1 MPRKEVAMK
10 HLILGTALSLV
21 TVFPAFAQD
30 GGVPRT
36 DAGVSEARGPRGH
49 HGHHGRRGHGRHGD
63 PEARLQHM
71 TQELQLTPAQVEQL
85 RRVFAEQRATR
96 EARRD
101 EAREERHAAHEAMR
115 ARVESILTPEQRQ
128 RAQALRQTRQQEH
141 LDRRVRHLTEK
152 LALRPN
158 QVTQVRRILE
168 QTRQRHEALGRG
180 PEHRD
185 AHRALREQ
193 TRTQIDAVLDAEQ
206 RTRAQ
211 ELRERRGPR
220 HDRGHGPRE
229 GRGGGRGDGRG
240 EGRGRGPQKA

>member
-1 MPRKEVAMK
+1 MK

-49 HGHHGRRGHGRHGD
+49 HGHHGRRGRHGD

-85 RRVFAEQRATR
+85 RRVFAEQRASR
-96 EARRD
+96 EARRE

-128 RAQALRQTRQQEH
+128 RAQALRQTHQQER
-141 LDRRVRHLTEK
+141 LDRRVQHLTEK

-180 PEHRD
+180 PEHRE

-193 TRTQIDAVLDAEQ
+193 TRTQIEAVLDAEQ
-206 RTRAQ
+206 RSRAQ
-211 ELRERRGPR
+211 ELREERGPR
-220 HDRGHGPRE
+220 HGRGHGPRE
-229 GRGGGRGDGRG
+229 GRGQGRGEGRG

>member
-10 HLILGTALSLV
+10 HLILGTALSLA

-36 DAGVSEARGPRGH
+36 DAGVTEARGPRGH

-71 TQELQLTPAQVEQL
+71 TEELQLTPAQVEQL
-85 RRVFAEQRATR
+85 RRVFAEQRASR
-96 EARRD
+96 EARRE
-101 EAREERHAAHEAMR
+101 EAREERFAAREAMR

-128 RAQALRQTRQQEH
+128 RAQALRQTHQQER
-141 LDRRVRHLTEK
+141 LDRRVQHLTEK

-180 PEHRD
+180 PEHRE

-193 TRTQIDAVLDAEQ
+193 TRTQIEAVLDAEQ

-211 ELRERRGPR
+211 ELREERGPR
-220 HDRGHGPRE
+220 HGRGHGPRE
-229 GRGGGRGDGRG
+229 GRGQGRG

>member
-10 HLILGTALSLV
+10 HLILGTALSLA
-21 TVFPAFAQD
+21 TAFPAFAQD

-36 DAGVSEARGPRGH
+36 DAGVTEARGPRGH
-49 HGHHGRRGHGRHGD
+49 HGHGRRGHGRHGD

-71 TQELQLTPAQVEQL
+71 TEELQLTPAQVEQL
-85 RRVFAEQRATR
+85 RRVFAEQRASR
-96 EARRD
+96 EARRE

-128 RAQALRQTRQQEH
+128 RAQTLRQTHQ
-141 LDRRVRHLTEK
+141 
-152 LALRPN
+152 

-180 PEHRD
+180 PEHRE

-193 TRTQIDAVLDAEQ
+193 TRTQIEAVLDAQQ

-211 ELRERRGPR
+211 ELREERGPR
-220 HDRGHGPRE
+220 HGRGHGPRE
-229 GRGGGRGDGRG
+229 GRGQGRG

>member
-10 HLILGTALSLV
+10 HLILGTALSLA

-36 DAGVSEARGPRGH
+36 DAGVTEARGPRGH

-71 TQELQLTPAQVEQL
+71 TEELQLTPAQVEQL
-85 RRVFAEQRATR
+85 RRVFAEQRASR
-96 EARRD
+96 EARRE
-101 EAREERHAAHEAMR
+101 EAREERFAAREAMR

-128 RAQALRQTRQQEH
+128 RAQALRQTHQQER
-141 LDRRVRHLTEK
+141 LDRRVQHLTEK

-180 PEHRD
+180 PEHRE

-193 TRTQIDAVLDAEQ
+193 TRTQIEAVLDAEQ

-211 ELRERRGPR
+211 ELREERGP
-220 HDRGHGPRE
+220 HGRGHGPRE
-229 GRGGGRGDGRG
+229 GRGQGRG

>member
-10 HLILGTALSLV
+10 HLILGTALSLA

-36 DAGVSEARGPRGH
+36 DAGVTEARGPRGH
-49 HGHHGRRGHGRHGD
+49 HGHRRGHGRHGD

-85 RRVFAEQRATR
+85 RRVFAEQRASR
-96 EARRD
+96 EARRE
-101 EAREERHAAHEAMR
+101 EAREERFAAREAMR

-128 RAQALRQTRQQEH
+128 RAQALRQTHQRER
-141 LDRRVRHLTEK
+141 LDRRVQHLTEK

-168 QTRQRHEALGRG
+168 QTRERHEALGRG
-180 PEHRD
+180 PEHRE

-193 TRTQIDAVLDAEQ
+193 TRTQIEAVLDAEQ

-211 ELRERRGPR
+211 EFREERGPR
-220 HDRGHGPRE
+220 HGRGHGPRE
-229 GRGGGRGDGRG
+229 GRGQGRGQ
-240 EGRGRGPQKA
+240 GRGRGPQKA

>member
-10 HLILGTALSLV
+10 HLILGTALSLA

-36 DAGVSEARGPRGH
+36 DAGVTEARGPRGH
-49 HGHHGRRGHGRHGD
+49 HGHRRGHGRHGD

-85 RRVFAEQRATR
+85 RRVFAEQRASR
-96 EARRD
+96 EARRE
-101 EAREERHAAHEAMR
+101 EAREERFAAREAMR

-128 RAQALRQTRQQEH
+128 RAQALRQTHQRER
-141 LDRRVRHLTEK
+141 LDRRVQHLTEK

-168 QTRQRHEALGRG
+168 QTRERHEALGRG
-180 PEHRD
+180 PEHRE

-193 TRTQIDAVLDAEQ
+193 TRTQIEAVLDAEQ

-211 ELRERRGPR
+211 ELREERGPR
-220 HDRGHGPRE
+220 HGRGHGPRE
-229 GRGGGRGDGRG
+229 GRGQGRGQ
-240 EGRGRGPQKA
+240 GRGRGPQKA

>member
-10 HLILGTALSLV
+10 HLILGTALSLA
-21 TVFPAFAQD
+21 TAFPAFAQD

-36 DAGVSEARGPRGH
+36 DAGVTEARGPRGH
-49 HGHHGRRGHGRHGD
+49 HGHGRRGHGRHGD

-71 TQELQLTPAQVEQL
+71 TEELQLTPAQVEQL
-85 RRVFAEQRATR
+85 RRVFAEQRASR
-96 EARRD
+96 EARRE

-128 RAQALRQTRQQEH
+128 RAQTLRQTHQQER
-141 LDRRVRHLTEK
+141 LDRRVQHLTEK

-180 PEHRD
+180 PEHRE

-193 TRTQIDAVLDAEQ
+193 TRTQIEAVLDAQQ

-211 ELRERRGPR
+211 ELREERGPR
-220 HDRGHGPRE
+220 HGRGHGPRE
-229 GRGGGRGDGRG
+229 GRGQGRG

>member
-10 HLILGTALSLV
+10 HLILGTALSLA

-36 DAGVSEARGPRGH
+36 DAGVTEARGPRGP

-85 RRVFAEQRATR
+85 RRVFAEQRASR
-96 EARRD
+96 EARRE

-128 RAQALRQTRQQEH
+128 RAQALRQTHQQER
-141 LDRRVRHLTEK
+141 LDRRVQHLTEK

-180 PEHRD
+180 PEHRE

-193 TRTQIDAVLDAEQ
+193 TRTQIEAVLDAEQ

-211 ELRERRGPR
+211 QLREERGPR
-220 HDRGHGPRE
+220 HGRGHGPRE
-229 GRGGGRGDGRG
+229 GRGQGRG

>member
-10 HLILGTALSLV
+10 HLILGTALSLA

-36 DAGVSEARGPRGH
+36 DAGVTEARGPRGH
-49 HGHHGRRGHGRHGD
+49 HGHRRGHGRHGD

-85 RRVFAEQRATR
+85 RRVFAEQRASR
-96 EARRD
+96 EARRE
-101 EAREERHAAHEAMR
+101 EAREERFAAREAMR

-128 RAQALRQTRQQEH
+128 RAQALRQTHQRER
-141 LDRRVRHLTEK
+141 LDRRVQHLTEK

-168 QTRQRHEALGRG
+168 QTRERHEALGRG
-180 PEHRD
+180 PEHRE

-193 TRTQIDAVLDAEQ
+193 TRTQIEAVLDAEQ
-206 RTRAQ
+206 RARAQ
-211 ELRERRGPR
+211 ELREEHGPR
-220 HDRGHGPRE
+220 HGRGHGPRE
-229 GRGGGRGDGRG
+229 GRGQGRG